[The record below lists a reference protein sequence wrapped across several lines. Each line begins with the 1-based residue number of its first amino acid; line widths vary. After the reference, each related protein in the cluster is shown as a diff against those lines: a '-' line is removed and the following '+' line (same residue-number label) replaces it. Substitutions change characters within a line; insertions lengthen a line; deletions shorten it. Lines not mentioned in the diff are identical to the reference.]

1 MLLPPATSAAL
12 AAVNAA
18 AHQFGAPVE
27 QDGAALAPLRPKPP
41 LGPGPSGPA
50 LRRPVRVSRTAPSP
64 PLHCGAPAA
73 AYAASAAS
81 VAAAAVQERA
91 RSVEAEQRRRDDEG
105 AENAMRRVDRLTQRG
120 LGRVSARGRL
130 AQTAAMARVA
140 GRASC
145 DDPMY

>member
-1 MLLPPATSAAL
+1 MLDRER
-12 AAVNAA
+12 A

-27 QDGAALAPLRPKPP
+27 QNGAALGPLRPQPP
-41 LGPGPSGPA
+41 LGPGPTGPA
-50 LRRPVRVSRTAPSP
+50 PRRPVRVSRTAPSP

-73 AYAASAAS
+73 AAYTAAA
-81 VAAAAVQERA
+81 AAAAVQERA

-105 AENAMRRVDRLTQRG
+105 AQNALRRVDRLTQRG

-140 GRASC
+140 DRAPC